1 MPGAA
6 DAKALAAAM
15 RQTLNLPATRFP
27 MRANA
32 AVREPQLHARCVSV
46 AYSEQ
51 AEDASRPLFVLH
63 DGPPFANGS
72 LHMGHFLN
80 KTLKDIINRYQ
91 LLRGRRVRYVPGWD
105 CHGLPIEHKALT
117 MLQLSAD
124 ELSPA
129 QVRALSRQLA
139 REAVQE
145 QQKDFERWGVLADW
159 SGAKDSVYQTM
170 SPSYEARQYDV
181 LKKMVHDGLIFRGF
195 KPVYWSPS
203 SRTALAEAELEYQDD
218 HVSHAAYVKFHFASM
233 GSNTSEQ
240 MTSVLA
246 KYGDTLSAVV
256 WTTTPWTIPSN
267 QALCVNAD
275 LEYVIVRPRNA
286 DSDAC
291 YLIASALQ
299 ESFATMLK
307 GDTEEEVELEML
319 ETIKGSELEG
329 AHFTHPLVNR
339 KAVVLVGEHVT
350 TDAGTGVVHTA
361 PGHGQDDY
369 FAWMAH
375 HSKPGEHP
383 DILCPVDADG
393 CFTAEAGQGLEG
405 LCVLDEGNMAVI
417 DLLKNSGNLLSIG
430 EYHHRYP
437 YDWRTKKPVIL
448 RATAQWFARLDALH
462 ARGKRVLED
471 SVQMVPPSARRRLE
485 ATLSSRHE
493 WCISRQ
499 RAWGLPIPV
508 FYHKNTG
515 EPLITE
521 ESIEYLQNIVKTYRV
536 EGENGEVEREGADC
550 WWDLPVKELLPE
562 SLKDQADQ
570 YEQGTDTLDVWF
582 DSGSSWHAVLPGL
595 LEPNEEG
602 QLRADVYLEG
612 SDQHRGW
619 FQSSLLT
626 SLAMQGTAPYKN
638 VITHGFTLDER
649 GSKMS
654 KSLGNTIVPNDF
666 INGCTMPVPVAD
678 KSSNNKKK
686 SKKKK
691 PEKAPK
697 VKQMKVPAYG
707 ADVLRF
713 WVATTDYTGDV
724 SIGPGVVGKASDAL
738 RKVRNTARFLL
749 GNLQDFD
756 PAQDAVPHDKMHFS
770 LDRYMLHELNSL
782 AQSVTAAY
790 DAFAFN
796 RAQHALSHFI
806 STDLS
811 AFYMEA
817 TKDRLY
823 CDAADSQTRRS
834 AQTVLW
840 LSLQSLT
847 RALAPV
853 VPHTA
858 EDIRLHWV
866 AQLQG
871 DIPLEDVPGSV
882 FLEQG
887 WMPSAEE
894 WKDDDLA
901 RDWTAIR
908 QLRFEVNR
916 VVEQMRQAGRVG
928 SQLECNVYVVASESD
943 PRVAELLSPL
953 VNSSSELEDVLL
965 CSSVNVVA
973 SETEIESAEQFKA
986 NCQLAMGP
994 NDAPMDVKLVL
1005 TPAKG
1010 HKCPRCW
1017 KYSPEVDAAETHLC
1031 LRCAQATDLR
1041 SVTDLAKTL
1050 IDSRSGEEEG
1060 YQPFSCSC
1068 KFGCVACT
1076 LFHLAS
1082 SDGYHETAAA
1092 MGVSKA
1098 WCVKAVNRMIRVLCC
1113 KCESATICR
1122 KELWMGHLSKS
1133 SDPIIPTGGTTAKD

>member
-1 MPGAA
+1 MAPAA
-6 DAKALAAAM
+6 DAKALASAM
-15 RQTLNLPATRFP
+15 RQTLNLPSTKFP

-32 AVREPQLHARCVSV
+32 AVREPQLHARCVSL
-46 AYSEQ
+46 AYQSQTETTKTPK
-51 AEDASRPLFVLH
+51 PLFVLH

-80 KTLKDIINRYQ
+80 KVLKDMINRYQ
-91 LLRGRRVRYVPGWD
+91 LLRGREVRYVPGWD

-117 MLQLSAD
+117 QLQLQATG
-124 ELSPA
+124 LSPA

-139 REAVQE
+139 RKAVKE
-145 QQKDFERWGVLADW
+145 QQKDFE
-159 SGAKDSVYQTM
+159 
-170 SPSYEARQYDV
+170 
-181 LKKMVHDGLIFRGF
+181 RGF

-218 HVSHAAYVKFHFASM
+218 HVSHAAYVKFHFAST
-233 GSNTSEQ
+233 GSNTNEEAA
-240 MTSVLA
+240 SVLK
-246 KYGDTLSAVV
+246 KYGDKLSAVV

-267 QALCVNAD
+267 QALSVNAD
-275 LEYVIVRPRNA
+275 LDYVIVRPRNS
-286 DSDAC
+286 DSGAC
-291 YLIASALQ
+291 YLIADALKDN
-299 ESFATMLK
+299 FATTLTGNSETELELEVLETLK
-307 GDTEEEVELEML
+307 GISL
-319 ETIKGSELEG
+319 KGM
-329 AHFTHPLVNR
+329 HFTHPLINR
-339 KAVVLVGEHVT
+339 EAVVVLAEHVT
-350 TDAGTGVVHTA
+350 TDAGTGLVHTA
-361 PGHGQDDY
+361 PGHGQEDY
-369 FAWMAH
+369 FAWMTH
-375 HSKPGEHP
+375 HSSPGDHP

-393 CFTAEAGQGLEG
+393 CFTAEAGDGLEG
-405 LCVLDEGNMAVI
+405 LSVLDDGNVAVI
-417 DLLKNSGNLLSIG
+417 EKLKNSGNLLSIS

-437 YDWRTKKPVIL
+437 YDWRTKQPVVI

-508 FYHKNTG
+508 FYHKVTN

-521 ESIEYLQNIVKTYRV
+521 ATIEHLQDIVRSYRV
-536 EGENGEVEREGADC
+536 DGENGEVEREGADC
-550 WWDLPVKELLPE
+550 WWDLSVRELLPE
-562 SLKDQADQ
+562 SLQDQADQ
-570 YEQGTDTLDVWF
+570 YEKGTDTLDVWF

-595 LEPNEEG
+595 GLKENEEG
-602 QLRADVYLEG
+602 HLRADVYLEG

-666 INGCTMPVPVAD
+666 INGCTMPVPVAN
-678 KSSNNKKK
+678 SNANTKKK
-686 SKKKK
+686 SKKNSDK
-691 PEKAPK
+691 PQKAPK
-697 VKQMKVPAYG
+697 VKQVKIPAYG

-724 SIGPGVVGKASDAL
+724 SVGPAVVGKASDAL

-756 PAQDAVPHDKMHFS
+756 PSQHVVPHSEMQLA
-770 LDRYMLHELNSL
+770 LDRYMLHELNAL
-782 AQSVTAAY
+782 AESVTASY
-790 DAFAFN
+790 DTFAFN

-817 TKDRLY
+817 SKDRLY
-823 CDAADSQTRRS
+823 CDATDSQTRRS

-840 LSLQSLT
+840 LSLQALT

-858 EDIRLHWV
+858 EDIRLHWM

-882 FLEQG
+882 FLEEG
-887 WMPSAEE
+887 WMPSASE
-894 WKDDDLA
+894 WQNDDLA

-928 SQLECNVYVVASESD
+928 SQLQCNVYVVASESD
-943 PRVAELLSPL
+943 PRVEPLLSPL
-953 VNSSSELEDVLL
+953 TGKTSELEDVLL
-965 CSSVNVVA
+965 CSGVEIVESESEIDSV
-973 SETEIESAEQFKA
+973 EQFQA
-986 NCQLAMGP
+986 TCQLAMGP
-994 NDAPMDVKLVL
+994 NDPPIDVKLVL

-1017 KYSPEVDAAETHLC
+1017 KYAPEVDAAETQLC

-1041 SVTDLAKTL
+1041 SVMDLAKTL
-1050 IDSRSGEEEG
+1050 LEDD
-1060 YQPFSCSC
+1060 
-1068 KFGCVACT
+1068 A
-1076 LFHLAS
+1076 
-1082 SDGYHETAAA
+1082 
-1092 MGVSKA
+1092 
-1098 WCVKAVNRMIRVLCC
+1098 
-1113 KCESATICR
+1113 
-1122 KELWMGHLSKS
+1122 
-1133 SDPIIPTGGTTAKD
+1133 

>member
-1 MPGAA
+1 
-6 DAKALAAAM
+6 
-15 RQTLNLPATRFP
+15 
-27 MRANA
+27 
-32 AVREPQLHARCVSV
+32 
-46 AYSEQ
+46 
-51 AEDASRPLFVLH
+51 
-63 DGPPFANGS
+63 
-72 LHMGHFLN
+72 MGHFLN
-80 KTLKDIINRYQ
+80 KTLKDVINRYQ

-117 MLQLSAD
+117 QLQLEARD
-124 ELSPA
+124 LAPA

-139 REAVQE
+139 REAVRE
-145 QQKDFERWGVLADW
+145 QRADFERWGVLADW
-159 SGAKDSVYQTM
+159 ADVYVTM
-170 SPSYEARQYDV
+170 APAYEARQYDV
-181 LKKMVHDGLIFRGF
+181 LRRMVRDGLVFRGF

-218 HVSHAAYVKFHFASM
+218 HVSQAAYVNFRLRASL
-233 GSNTSEQ
+233 GSNASPEAAR
-240 MTSVLA
+240 VLR
-246 KYGDTLSAVV
+246 KYAHELSAVV

-275 LEYVIVRPRNA
+275 LDYVVVRPRGA

-291 YLIASALQ
+291 YLVASALQ
-299 ESFATMLK
+299 DSFAAVLK
-307 GDTEEEVELEML
+307 GDADVDVELDVL
-319 ETIKGSELEG
+319 ETLKGADLEG

-339 KAVVLVGEHVT
+339 QAVVLVGEHVT

-383 DILCPVDADG
+383 EILCPVDADG

-405 LCVLDEGNMAVI
+405 LSVLGEGNTAVI
-417 DLLKNSGNLLSIG
+417 NLLKNSGNLLSIN

-437 YDWRTKKPVIL
+437 YDWRTKQPVIL
-448 RATAQWFARLDALH
+448 RATAQWFARLDGLH
-462 ARGKRVLED
+462 ERGKQVLED

-508 FYHKNTG
+508 FYHKVTG

-521 ESIEYLQNIVKTYRV
+521 ESIEHLQNIVKSYRV
-536 EGENGEVEREGADC
+536 EGENSEVEREGADC
-550 WWDLPVKELLPE
+550 WWDLSVRELLPE
-562 SLKDQADQ
+562 SLQDQAEE
-570 YEQGTDTLDVWF
+570 YEKGTDTLDVWF
-582 DSGSSWHAVLPGL
+582 DSGSSWHAVLPNL

-602 QLRADVYLEG
+602 QIRADVYLEG

-678 KSSNNKKK
+678 KGSNNKKK
-686 SKKKK
+686 AKKNGDK
-691 PEKAPK
+691 PQKAPK
-697 VKQMKVPAYG
+697 VKQIKVPAYG
-707 ADVLRF
+707 VDVLRF

-724 SIGPGVVGKASDAL
+724 SIGPAVVGKASDAL

-756 PAQDAVPHDKMHFS
+756 PAQHAVPHDKMEFS

-790 DAFAFN
+790 DGFAFN

-823 CDAADSQTRRS
+823 CDAADSKTRRS

-840 LSLQSLT
+840 LSLQALT

-858 EDIRLHWV
+858 EDIRLHWES
-866 AQLQG
+866 QLQG
-871 DIPLEDVPGSV
+871 GVPLEDITGSI
-882 FLEQG
+882 FLVKD

-928 SQLECNVYVVASESD
+928 SQLECNVYIVASESD
-943 PRVAELLSPL
+943 PRVVDFLSPHAK
-953 VNSSSELEDVLL
+953 SSSELEDVLL
-965 CSSVNVVA
+965 CSSVKVVSSD
-973 SETEIESAEQFKA
+973 SEVESVEQFKA
-986 NCQLAMGP
+986 NCQLTMGR
-994 NDAPMDVKLVL
+994 NDTPIEVKLVL

-1017 KYSPEVDAAETHLC
+1017 KYAPEVDAAETLLC
-1031 LRCAQATDLR
+1031 LRCAQATNLR
-1041 SVTDLAKTL
+1041 SVTELAKSL
-1050 IDSRSGEEEG
+1050 IGE
-1060 YQPFSCSC
+1060 
-1068 KFGCVACT
+1068 
-1076 LFHLAS
+1076 
-1082 SDGYHETAAA
+1082 
-1092 MGVSKA
+1092 KA
-1098 WCVKAVNRMIRVLCC
+1098 
-1113 KCESATICR
+1113 
-1122 KELWMGHLSKS
+1122 
-1133 SDPIIPTGGTTAKD
+1133 

>member
-1 MPGAA
+1 
-6 DAKALAAAM
+6 M

-32 AVREPQLHARCVSV
+32 AVREPQLHARCVTA
-46 AYSEQ
+46 AYAEQ
-51 AEDASRPLFVLH
+51 AQDGNRPLFVLH

-91 LLRGRRVRYVPGWD
+91 LLRGRRVQYVPGWD
-105 CHGLPIEHKALT
+105 CHGLPIEHKALSL
-117 MLQLSAD
+117 LQLEAN

-139 REAVQE
+139 RKAVQE

-159 SGAKDSVYQTM
+159 SGADDSVYLTM
-170 SPSYEARQYDV
+170 NPSYEAQQYDV

-218 HVSHAAYVKFHFASM
+218 HVSQAAYVQFHFAST
-233 GSNTSEQ
+233 GDAGDAAQ
-240 MTSVLA
+240 KLK
-246 KYGDTLSAVV
+246 KYGEKLAAVI

-267 QALCVNAD
+267 QALCVHAD
-275 LEYVIVRPRNA
+275 LNYVVVRPRHSA
-286 DSDAC
+286 SDA
-291 YLIASALQ
+291 ALQ

-307 GDTEEEVELEML
+307 GDAEEEVELEVL
-319 ETIKGSELEG
+319 DTFKGSDLEG
-329 AHFTHPLVNR
+329 AHFTHPLSSR
-339 KAVVLVGEHVT
+339 EAVVLVGEHVT
-350 TDAGTGVVHTA
+350 TDAGTGIVHTA

-393 CFTAEAGQGLEG
+393 CFTAEAGQDLEG
-405 LCVLDEGNMAVI
+405 LCVLDKGNAAVI
-417 DLLKNSGNLLSIG
+417 DLLKNSGNLLSIS

-448 RATAQWFARLDALH
+448 RATAQWFAQLDALH
-462 ARGKRVLED
+462 ARGKRVLEE

-508 FYHKNTG
+508 FYHKTTG

-521 ESIEYLQNIVKTYRV
+521 ESIEYLQGIVKTYRV
-536 EGENGEVEREGADC
+536 EGKDGEVEREGADC
-550 WWDLPVKELLPE
+550 WWDLSVQELLPE

-570 YEQGTDTLDVWF
+570 YEKGMDTLDVWF
-582 DSGSSWHAVLPGL
+582 DSGSSWHTVLPGL

-602 QLRADVYLEG
+602 QVRADVYLEG

-666 INGCTMPVPVAD
+666 INGCTMP
-678 KSSNNKKK
+678 
-686 SKKKK
+686 
-691 PEKAPK
+691 
-697 VKQMKVPAYG
+697 MKVPAYG
-707 ADVLRF
+707 VDVLRF

-724 SIGPGVVGKASDAL
+724 SIGPAVVGKASDGL

-749 GNLQDFD
+749 GNLKDFD
-756 PAQDAVPHDKMHFS
+756 PADHAVPHDKMELS
-770 LDRYMLHELNSL
+770 LDRYMLHELNAL
-782 AQSVTAAY
+782 AQSVTTAY

-823 CDAADSQTRRS
+823 CDASDSHARRS

-840 LSLQSLT
+840 LSLQALT

-866 AQLQG
+866 SQLQG

-887 WMPSAEE
+887 WMPSADE
-894 WKDDDLA
+894 WKNEALA

-908 QLRFEVNR
+908 QLRFETNR

-943 PRVAELLSPL
+943 TRVADL
-953 VNSSSELEDVLL
+953 VTSTSELADVLL
-965 CSSVNVVA
+965 CSSVRVVA
-973 SETEIESAEQFKA
+973 SEAEIESTEQFKA
-986 NCQLAMGP
+986 TCQLPMGP

-1017 KYSPEVDAAETHLC
+1017 KYAPEVDAAETQLC

-1041 SVTDLAKTL
+1041 SVTDLAKKL
-1050 IDSRSGEEEG
+1050 VED
-1060 YQPFSCSC
+1060 
-1068 KFGCVACT
+1068 A
-1076 LFHLAS
+1076 
-1082 SDGYHETAAA
+1082 
-1092 MGVSKA
+1092 
-1098 WCVKAVNRMIRVLCC
+1098 
-1113 KCESATICR
+1113 
-1122 KELWMGHLSKS
+1122 
-1133 SDPIIPTGGTTAKD
+1133 

>member
-1 MPGAA
+1 MAPAA
-6 DAKALAAAM
+6 DAKALASAM
-15 RQTLNLPATRFP
+15 RQTLNLPSTKFP

-32 AVREPQLHARCVSV
+32 VVREPQLHARCVSL
-46 AYSEQ
+46 AYESQ
-51 AEDASRPLFVLH
+51 AKSSDKPKPLFVLH

-80 KTLKDIINRYQ
+80 KVLKDMINRYQ
-91 LLRGRRVRYVPGWD
+91 MLRGREVRYVPGWD

-117 MLQLSAD
+117 QLQLQATG
-124 ELSPA
+124 LSPA

-139 REAVQE
+139 RKAVQE

-159 SGAKDSVYQTM
+159 SGQPGSVYLTM
-170 SPSYEARQYDV
+170 SPSYEASQYDV

-218 HVSHAAYVKFHFASM
+218 HVSHAAYVKFHFAST
-233 GSNTSEQ
+233 GSSKNDHAAA
-240 MTSVLA
+240 VLN
-246 KYGDTLSAVV
+246 KYGDKLSAVI

-275 LEYVIVRPRNA
+275 LDYVIVRPRDS

-291 YLIASALQ
+291 YLIADALK
-299 ESFATMLK
+299 ENFAAILTGNSEM
-307 GDTEEEVELEML
+307 EVELEVL
-319 ETIKGSELEG
+319 ETLNGASLEG
-329 AHFTHPLVNR
+329 MHFTHPLINR
-339 KAVVLVGEHVT
+339 EAVVLVGEHVT
-350 TDAGTGVVHTA
+350 TDAGTGLVHTA
-361 PGHGQDDY
+361 PGHGQEDY

-375 HSKPGEHP
+375 HSSPGEHP

-393 CFTAEAGQGLEG
+393 CFTAEAGDGLEG
-405 LCVLDEGNMAVI
+405 LSVLGDGNAAVI
-417 DLLKNSGNLLSIG
+417 EKLQRSGNLLSIS
-430 EYHHRYP
+430 EHHHRYP
-437 YDWRTKKPVIL
+437 YDWRTKQPVIL

-462 ARGKRVLED
+462 ARGKRVLEE
-471 SVQMVPPSARRRLE
+471 SVEMVPPSARRRLE

-508 FYHKNTG
+508 FYHKVTG

-521 ESIEYLQNIVKTYRV
+521 ASIEHLQNIVRSYRV

-550 WWDLPVKELLPE
+550 WWDLSVCELLPE
-562 SLKDQADQ
+562 SLQDQADR
-570 YEQGTDTLDVWF
+570 YEKGTDTLDVWF
-582 DSGSSWHAVLPGL
+582 DSGSSWHAVLPGVGL
-595 LEPNEEG
+595 KENEEG

-654 KSLGNTIVPNDF
+654 KSLANPTAN
-666 INGCTMPVPVAD
+666 
-678 KSSNNKKK
+678 SKKK
-686 SKKKK
+686 SKKNSDK
-691 PEKAPK
+691 PQKAPK
-697 VKQMKVPAYG
+697 VKQVKVPAYG

-724 SIGPGVVGKASDAL
+724 SVGPAVVGKASDAL

-756 PAQDAVPHDKMHFS
+756 PSLHAVPHSEMKFA
-770 LDRYMLHELNSL
+770 LDRYMLHELNAL
-782 AQSVTAAY
+782 AESVTASY

-823 CDAADSQTRRS
+823 CDATDSQTRRS

-840 LSLQSLT
+840 LSLQALT

-866 AQLQG
+866 SQLQG
-871 DIPLEDVPGSV
+871 DIPLEEVPGSV
-882 FLEQG
+882 FLEEG
-887 WMPSAEE
+887 WMPSATE
-894 WKDDDLA
+894 WQNDDLA

-928 SQLECNVYVVASESD
+928 SQLQCNVYVVASESD
-943 PRVAELLSPL
+943 ARIEPLLAPL
-953 VNSSSELEDVLL
+953 ASKTSELEDVLL
-965 CSSVNVVA
+965 CSGVEVVA
-973 SETEIESAEQFKA
+973 SESEIDSVEQFQA
-986 NCQLAMGP
+986 TCQLAMGP
-994 NDAPMDVKLVL
+994 NEPPMDVKLVL

-1017 KYSPEVDAAETHLC
+1017 KYAPEVDAAETQLC

-1041 SVTDLAKTL
+1041 NVTDLAKKL
-1050 IDSRSGEEEG
+1050 LEDD
-1060 YQPFSCSC
+1060 
-1068 KFGCVACT
+1068 A
-1076 LFHLAS
+1076 
-1082 SDGYHETAAA
+1082 
-1092 MGVSKA
+1092 
-1098 WCVKAVNRMIRVLCC
+1098 
-1113 KCESATICR
+1113 
-1122 KELWMGHLSKS
+1122 
-1133 SDPIIPTGGTTAKD
+1133 

>member
-1 MPGAA
+1 MPGA

-15 RQTLNLPATRFP
+15 RQTLNLPRTCFP

-32 AVREPQLHARCVSV
+32 AAREPQLHARCVSL
-46 AYSEQ
+46 AYANQ
-51 AEDASRPLFVLH
+51 AADTSRPLFVLH

-80 KTLKDIINRYQ
+80 KTLKDVINRYQ
-91 LLRGRRVRYVPGWD
+91 LLRGRRVCYVPGWD

-117 MLQLSAD
+117 LLQLEAD
-124 ELSPA
+124 ALSPA

-139 REAVQE
+139 RKAVRE
-145 QQKDFERWGVLADW
+145 QQQDFERWGVLADW
-159 SGAKDSVYQTM
+159 SGDVYLTM

-218 HVSHAAYVKFHFASM
+218 HVSHAAYVKFRFNSM
-233 GSNTSEQ
+233 GSNGNDDTAKV
-240 MTSVLA
+240 MN
-246 KYGDTLSAVV
+246 KYGDKLSAVV

-267 QALCVNAD
+267 QALCVNAE
-275 LEYVIVRPRNA
+275 LEYVVVRPRDA
-286 DSDAC
+286 QSDAC

-299 ESFATMLK
+299 ESFAAMLQGDAEAQVELQVLDTLK
-307 GDTEEEVELEML
+307 GA
-319 ETIKGSELEG
+319 SLEG
-329 AHFTHPLVNR
+329 AHFTHPLVER
-339 KAVVLVGEHVT
+339 DAVVLVGEHVT

-375 HSKPGEHP
+375 HSTPGEHP

-393 CFTAEAGQGLEG
+393 CFTAEAGHGLAG
-405 LCVLDEGNMAVI
+405 LSVLDEGNMAVI

-471 SVQMVPPSARRRLE
+471 SVNMVPPSARRRLE

-508 FYHKNTG
+508 FYHKVTG

-521 ESIEYLQNIVKTYRV
+521 ETIEHLQGIVKAYRV
-536 EGENGEVEREGADC
+536 EDGDGEAEREGADC
-550 WWDLPVKELLPE
+550 WWDLSVRELLPE
-562 SLKDQADQ
+562 SLRDQADQ
-570 YEQGTDTLDVWF
+570 YEKGMDTLDVWF

-595 LEPNEEG
+595 IEPNEEG
-602 QLRADVYLEG
+602 QIRADVYLEG

-678 KSSNNKKK
+678 NKSNKKK
-686 SKKKK
+686 KAKKNDNK
-691 PEKAPK
+691 PQKAPK

-724 SIGPGVVGKASDAL
+724 SIGPAVVGKASDAL

-756 PAQDAVPHDKMHFS
+756 PAQHAVPQEQMQFS

-840 LSLQSLT
+840 LSLQAIT

-866 AQLQG
+866 SQLQG
-871 DIPLEDVPGSV
+871 GIPLEDVPGSV
-882 FLEQG
+882 FLEEG

-894 WKDDDLA
+894 WNHDDLA

-928 SQLECNVYVVASESD
+928 SQLECNVYVVAAESD
-943 PRVAELLSPL
+943 PRVAALLSPL
-953 VNSSSELEDVLL
+953 AGNSTELEDVLL
-965 CSSVNVVA
+965 CSSVEVVA
-973 SETEIESAEQFKA
+973 SDAEIESAEQFQA
-986 NCQLAMGP
+986 NCQLTMGS

-1017 KYSPEVDAAETHLC
+1017 KYAPEVDAAETQLC
-1031 LRCAQATDLR
+1031 LRCAKATDLR
-1041 SVTDLAKTL
+1041 SVTDLAKKL
-1050 IDSRSGEEEG
+1050 IEED
-1060 YQPFSCSC
+1060 
-1068 KFGCVACT
+1068 A
-1076 LFHLAS
+1076 
-1082 SDGYHETAAA
+1082 
-1092 MGVSKA
+1092 
-1098 WCVKAVNRMIRVLCC
+1098 
-1113 KCESATICR
+1113 
-1122 KELWMGHLSKS
+1122 
-1133 SDPIIPTGGTTAKD
+1133 

>member
-1 MPGAA
+1 MAA

-15 RQTLNLPATRFP
+15 RQTLNLPRTSFP

-32 AVREPQLHARCVSV
+32 AVREPQLHARCVSL
-46 AYSEQ
+46 AYKDQ
-51 AEDASRPLFVLH
+51 PTDRLLFVLH

-80 KTLKDIINRYQ
+80 KTLKDVINRYQ
-91 LLRGRRVRYVPGWD
+91 RLRGRRVCYVPGWD

-117 MLQLSAD
+117 QLQLQAS

-139 REAVQE
+139 RSAVQE

-159 SGAKDSVYQTM
+159 SGADGSVYLTM
-170 SPSYEARQYDV
+170 NPSYEAKQYDV
-181 LKKMVHDGLIFRGF
+181 LKQMVHDGLIFRGF

-218 HVSHAAYVKFHFASM
+218 HVSHAAYVQFHFASS
-233 GSNTSEQ
+233 GAGGQETA
-240 MTSVLA
+240 TVLS
-246 KYGDTLSAVV
+246 KYGDKLSAVV

-267 QALCVNAD
+267 QALCVNAELD
-275 LEYVIVRPRNA
+275 YVVVRPRNA

-299 ESFATMLK
+299 ESFATVLQ
-307 GDTEEEVELEML
+307 GDAETDVELEVL
-319 ETIKGSELEG
+319 ETLKGASLEG
-329 AHFTHPLVNR
+329 LHFTHPLVNR
-339 KAVVLVGEHVT
+339 QAVVLVGEHVT

-375 HSKPGEHP
+375 LSVPGEHP

-393 CFTAEAGQGLEG
+393 CFTAEAGDGLEG
-405 LCVLDEGNMAVI
+405 LSVLDEGNAAVI
-417 DLLKNSGNLLSIG
+417 DQLKNSGNLLSIG

-462 ARGKRVLED
+462 ERGKRVLEE
-471 SVQMVPPSARRRLE
+471 SVEMVPPSARRRLE

-499 RAWGLPIPV
+499 RSWGLPIPV
-508 FYHKNTG
+508 FYHKVTG

-521 ESIEYLQNIVKTYRV
+521 ATIAHLQDIVKSYSV
-536 EGENGEVEREGADC
+536 KGEDGQVEREGADC
-550 WWDLPVKELLPE
+550 WWDLSVRELLPE
-562 SLKDQADQ
+562 SLQDQAEN
-570 YEQGTDTLDVWF
+570 YEKGTDTLDVWF

-595 LEPNEEG
+595 GLKENADG

-666 INGCTMPVPVAD
+666 INGCTMPVPVAN
-678 KSSNNKKK
+678 SS
-686 SKKKK
+686 SKKKAKKNSDK
-691 PEKAPK
+691 PQKAPK
-697 VKQMKVPAYG
+697 VKQVKVPAYG

-724 SIGPGVVGKASDAL
+724 SVGPAVVGKASDAL

-756 PAQDAVPHDKMHFS
+756 PAQHAVPHAEMDFA
-770 LDRYMLHELNSL
+770 LDRYMLHELNAL
-782 AQSVTAAY
+782 AQSVTSSY

-823 CDAADSQTRRS
+823 CDASNSKTRRA

-840 LSLQSLT
+840 LSLQSIT

-853 VPHTA
+853 IPHTT

-866 AQLQG
+866 AQLQ
-871 DIPLEDVPGSV
+871 DIPLEDVPGSL
-882 FLEQG
+882 FLEEG
-887 WMPSAEE
+887 WMPSAAE
-894 WKDDDLA
+894 WQSDDLA

-928 SQLECNVYVVASESD
+928 SQLECNVYVVASNSD
-943 PRVAELLSPL
+943 PRVKELLSPL
-953 VNSSSELEDVLL
+953 AGTSQLEDVLL
-965 CSSVNVVA
+965 CSDVQVVESVG
-973 SETEIESAEQFKA
+973 EIDDVEQFQA
-986 NCQLAMGP
+986 SCQLAMGP

-1005 TPAKG
+1005 TAAKG

-1017 KYSPEVDAAETHLC
+1017 KYAPEVDAAETHLC
-1031 LRCAQATDLR
+1031 MRCAQATDLR
-1041 SVTDLAKTL
+1041 SVEDLAKKL
-1050 IDSRSGEEEG
+1050 IEDS
-1060 YQPFSCSC
+1060 
-1068 KFGCVACT
+1068 A
-1076 LFHLAS
+1076 
-1082 SDGYHETAAA
+1082 
-1092 MGVSKA
+1092 
-1098 WCVKAVNRMIRVLCC
+1098 
-1113 KCESATICR
+1113 
-1122 KELWMGHLSKS
+1122 
-1133 SDPIIPTGGTTAKD
+1133 

>member
-1 MPGAA
+1 M
-6 DAKALAAAM
+6 M
-15 RQTLNLPATRFP
+15 RGKRI
-27 MRANA
+27 
-32 AVREPQLHARCVSV
+32 H
-46 AYSEQ
+46 Y
-51 AEDASRPLFVLH
+51 
-63 DGPPFANGS
+63 
-72 LHMGHFLN
+72 
-80 KTLKDIINRYQ
+80 I
-91 LLRGRRVRYVPGWD
+91 PGWD
-105 CHGLPIEHKALT
+105 CHGLPIEHKALS
-117 MLQLSAD
+117 LLELNAK
-124 ELSPA
+124 ELSPI

-139 REAVQE
+139 QKAVKE
-145 QQKDFERWGVLADW
+145 QQKDFERWGILADW
-159 SGAKDSVYQTM
+159 SGTQDSVYLTM
-170 SPSYEARQYDV
+170 TPNYETRQYDV
-181 LKKMVHDGLIFRGF
+181 LKTMVRDKLIFRGF

-218 HVSHAAYVKFHFASM
+218 HVSRAAYIKFHFASI
-233 GSNTSEQ
+233 GTNSNQEVARVTK
-240 MTSVLA
+240 
-246 KYGDTLSAVV
+246 KYGNHLSAVV

-267 QALCVNAD
+267 QALCLNPE
-275 LEYVIVRPRNA
+275 LEYVIVRPRNV
-286 DSDAC
+286 DLKDC
-291 YLIASALQ
+291 YLIAKALQ
-299 ESFATMLK
+299 ETFATILK
-307 GDTEEEVELEML
+307 RDNETEVELEVL
-319 ETIKGSELEG
+319 ETHKGTSLKG
-329 AHFTHPLVNR
+329 THFFHPLVNR
-339 KAVVLVGEHVT
+339 QVVVLMGDHVT
-350 TDAGTGVVHTA
+350 TDAGTGIVHTA

-369 FAWMAH
+369 FVWMAH
-375 HSKPGEHP
+375 HTTPGEHP
-383 DILCPVDADG
+383 AILCPVDDDG
-393 CFTAEAGQGLEG
+393 CFTSDAGQELNG
-405 LCVLDEGNMAVI
+405 LCVLDEGNLAVI
-417 DLLKNSGNLLSIG
+417 GLLKDSGNLLSIS

-448 RATAQWFARLDALH
+448 RATAQWFARLDALY
-462 ARGKRVLED
+462 ARGKQVLEE

-508 FYHKNTG
+508 FYHKATG

-521 ESIEYLQNIVKTYRV
+521 ESIEHLQGIVKTYNV
-536 EGENGEVEREGADC
+536 KNENDETEREGADC
-550 WWDLPVKELLPE
+550 WWDLSVRELLPE
-562 SLKDQADQ
+562 SLQDQADQ
-570 YEQGTDTLDVWF
+570 YKKGMDTLDVWF
-582 DSGSSWHAVLPGL
+582 DSGSSWHAVPPNLWKPNTDGL
-595 LEPNEEG
+595 
-602 QLRADVYLEG
+602 LRADVYLEG

-626 SLAMQGTAPYKN
+626 SLAMQGTAPYKT

-654 KSLGNTIVPNDF
+654 KSLGNTVVPNDF
-666 INGCTMPVPVAD
+666 INGCTMPVPIVG
-678 KSSNNKKK
+678 KK
-686 SKKKK
+686 SKKSKK
-691 PEKAPK
+691 NRNNPQQTLK
-697 VKQMKVPAYG
+697 VKQVKVPAYG

-724 SIGPGVVGKASDAL
+724 SIGPAVVGKASDAL

-756 PAQDAVPHDKMHFS
+756 PAQHAVPHDKMQFS

-782 AQSVTAAY
+782 AQTVSAAY

-823 CDAADSQTRRS
+823 CDKANSDARRC

-840 LSLQSLT
+840 LSLQALT

-853 VPHTA
+853 VPHIA

-866 AQLQG
+866 SQLHG

-882 FLEQG
+882 FLEEG

-894 WKDDDLA
+894 WKNDDLA
-901 RDWTAIR
+901 RNWTTIR

-943 PRVAELLSPL
+943 PRATALLSPL
-953 VNSSSELEDVLL
+953 VSSTSELEDVFL
-965 CSSVNVVA
+965 CSGVDIVD
-973 SETEIESAEQFKA
+973 SEAEIKSAEQFKTSSK
-986 NCQLAMGP
+986 LTIGP
-994 NDAPMDVKLVL
+994 SNAPIDVKLVL

-1017 KYSPEVDAAETHLC
+1017 KYKPEVDAAETQLC
-1031 LRCAQATDLR
+1031 IRCVRATDLR

-1050 IDSRSGEEEG
+1050 I
-1060 YQPFSCSC
+1060 
-1068 KFGCVACT
+1068 
-1076 LFHLAS
+1076 
-1082 SDGYHETAAA
+1082 HEIA
-1092 MGVSKA
+1092 
-1098 WCVKAVNRMIRVLCC
+1098 
-1113 KCESATICR
+1113 
-1122 KELWMGHLSKS
+1122 
-1133 SDPIIPTGGTTAKD
+1133 

>member
-1 MPGAA
+1 MPGST

-32 AVREPQLHARCVSV
+32 AAREPQLHARCVSA
-46 AYSEQ
+46 AYAEQ
-51 AEDASRPLFVLH
+51 VQDASRPLFVLH

-91 LLRGRRVRYVPGWD
+91 LLRGRRVQYVPGWD
-105 CHGLPIEHKALT
+105 CHGLPIEHKALS
-117 MLQLSAD
+117 LLKLEAN

-139 REAVQE
+139 RKAVQE
-145 QQKDFERWGVLADW
+145 QQKDFARWGVLADW
-159 SGAKDSVYQTM
+159 SGAEDSVYLTM
-170 SPSYEARQYDV
+170 NPSYEARQYDI

-218 HVSHAAYVKFHFASM
+218 HVSQAAYVQFHFAST
-233 GSNTSEQ
+233 GSNAGEAAQ
-240 MTSVLA
+240 KLK
-246 KYGDTLSAVV
+246 KYGEKLAAVI

-267 QALCVNAD
+267 QALCVNAELD
-275 LEYVIVRPRNA
+275 YVVVRPRNA
-286 DSDAC
+286 TSEKC
-291 YLIASALQ
+291 YLIANALQ
-299 ESFATMLK
+299 ESFAAVLK
-307 GDTEEEVELEML
+307 GDAEEELELEVL
-319 ETIKGSELEG
+319 DTFKGSDLEG
-329 AHFTHPLVNR
+329 AHFTHPLISR
-339 KAVVLVGEHVT
+339 EAVVLVGEHVT
-350 TDAGTGVVHTA
+350 TDAGTGIVHTA

-383 DILCPVDADG
+383 DIICPVDADG
-393 CFTAEAGQGLEG
+393 CFTAEAGQELEG
-405 LCVLDEGNMAVI
+405 LCVLDKGNEAVV
-417 DLLKNSGNLLSIG
+417 DLLKSSGNLLSIS

-448 RATAQWFARLDALH
+448 RATAQWFAQLDALH
-462 ARGKRVLED
+462 ARGKSVLEE

-508 FYHKNTG
+508 FYHKTTG

-521 ESIEYLQNIVKTYRV
+521 ESIEYLQSIVKTYSV
-536 EGENGEVEREGADC
+536 EGKDGEVEREGADC
-550 WWDLPVKELLPE
+550 WWDLSVQELLPE
-562 SLKDQADQ
+562 SLKNQADQ
-570 YEQGTDTLDVWF
+570 YEKGMDTLDVWF
-582 DSGSSWHAVLPGL
+582 DSGSSWHTVLPGF

-602 QLRADVYLEG
+602 QVRADVYLEG

-626 SLAMQGTAPYKN
+626 SLAMQRTAPYKN

-666 INGCTMPVPVAD
+666 INGCTMPVPVAE
-678 KSSNNKKK
+678 KT
-686 SKKKK
+686 SKKAKKNSKK

-724 SIGPGVVGKASDAL
+724 SIGPAVVGKASDGL

-749 GNLQDFD
+749 GNLKDFD
-756 PAQDAVPHDKMHFS
+756 PADHAVPHDKMELS
-770 LDRYMLHELNSL
+770 LDRYMLHELNAL
-782 AQSVTAAY
+782 AQSVTTAY

-823 CDAADSQTRRS
+823 CDASDSHARRS

-840 LSLQSLT
+840 LSLQALT

-866 AQLQG
+866 SQLQG

-887 WMPSAEE
+887 WMPSADE
-894 WKDDDLA
+894 WKNEALA

-908 QLRFEVNR
+908 QLRFETNR

-928 SQLECNVYVVASESD
+928 SQLECNVYVVTSESD
-943 PRVAELLSPL
+943 ARVAEL
-953 VNSSSELEDVLL
+953 VANTSELADVLL
-965 CSSVNVVA
+965 CSSVQVVA

-986 NCQLAMGP
+986 TCQLPMGP

-1017 KYSPEVDAAETHLC
+1017 KYAPEVDVDETQLC
-1031 LRCAQATDLR
+1031 LRCSQATDLR
-1041 SVTDLAKTL
+1041 SVTDLAKKL
-1050 IDSRSGEEEG
+1050 VED
-1060 YQPFSCSC
+1060 
-1068 KFGCVACT
+1068 A
-1076 LFHLAS
+1076 
-1082 SDGYHETAAA
+1082 
-1092 MGVSKA
+1092 
-1098 WCVKAVNRMIRVLCC
+1098 
-1113 KCESATICR
+1113 
-1122 KELWMGHLSKS
+1122 
-1133 SDPIIPTGGTTAKD
+1133 